1 MDWDGS
7 EVVAAIWEG
16 VIHRRVIDR
25 DLAEK
30 GLTGTDSRSAVI
42 LGHSRGGFTR
52 HPGGRDGR
60 TAAQRVAQGI
70 DG

>member
-1 MDWDGS
+1 MMDWDSS

-25 DLAEK
+25 DLVEM

-42 LGHSRGGFTR
+42 LGHSRGGLHAVR
-52 HPGGRDGR
+52 EVRMEGQ
-60 TAAQRVAQGI
+60 QRMAQGI